1 MADIF
6 KEVEEDLRRDQAARL
21 WQRYGRFAIAA
32 AVLLVL
38 SVAGFK
44 AWEYW
49 DNEQRMERS
58 TRFAAALSRLAEGED
73 AQARQEFSTLA
84 EAGGGYGVLAAFNEA
99 RLNVESG
106 DVEAAIAIWDRLA
119 GNGETDAAF
128 RGAAVLLSVLHQ
140 ADRGDPAVLEARL
153 EPLTAAD
160 SGYRPLALELT
171 AAMALRQGDRARARE
186 LYTRVADDLEAPP
199 GMRARAAQML
209 SALEE

>member
-49 DNEQRMERS
+49 DNEQRTERS
-58 TRFAAALSRLAEGED
+58 ARFAAALARAAQGED
-73 AQARQEFSTLA
+73 AMASQEFAALA
-84 EAGGGYGVLAAFNEA
+84 EAGGGYGVLAAFNQA
-99 RLNVESG
+99 RLSAEAG
-106 DVEAAIAIWDRLA
+106 DVDAAIAIWDRLA
-119 GNGETDAAF
+119 QNGETDAAF
-128 RGAAVLLSVLHQ
+128 RGAAVLLSVMHQ
-140 ADRGDPAVLEARL
+140 ADRADPAVLEARL

-160 SGYRPLALELT
+160 GGYRPLALELT
-171 AAMALRQGDRARARE
+171 AALALRQGDRARARD
-186 LYTRVADDLEAPP
+186 LYTQVADDLEAPP